1 MKRKRIPFY
10 RKDPFLKT
18 VGWAGYGL
26 APWLAPAVVPAS
38 MMDGTA
44 AMATS
49 AVLYGTMATAY
60 VFPRTR
66 KYVIDLCREHW
77 QYFKRHLGA
86 RHVSR
91 VIRETLFNA
100 GLVVIEIR
108 EVTDRRGK
116 IRRKEIV
123 HYPETDI
130 QVDETNIYIRFN
142 MLPGQTTQEW
152 ERKVEAFAHALS
164 CGLVSSNIGRGTVDL
179 TLQFAEL
186 AAPDVPY
193 KTDASHSITLG
204 YTSAGPLM
212 WEFDTHPHGLVVGP
226 TGTGKSTFLRNLLIQ
241 MQKDWIVK
249 IADGKVVE
257 FSYLKNFGY
266 DVVDNVEG
274 FQKMVEEA
282 QREVDR
288 RFRVMQK
295 ARKNH
300 YSDIGEKPYFLII
313 DEAIYFL
320 ESLPTKKDKGTG
332 ISERDRTLALLRDIS
347 LRGRAAGVQL
357 IMIFQRPDGAILPT
371 IIRDNL
377 TAKVV
382 LGGSIIAF
390 EMAFGS
396 DKAKGLDPV
405 KLGHGYASISDG
417 SIELFRF
424 PEYTQAKFLDDLE
437 NSSGRPV
444 TDESTETEPLR
455 SLELSRQSPG
465 TDRRAKVNRTL

>member
-1 MKRKRIPFY
+1 MKQKRIPFY
-10 RKDPFLKT
+10 QRDPILRT
-18 VGWAGYGL
+18 VGWASYGT
-26 APWLAPAVVPAS
+26 APLLAPAVLPAA
-38 MMDGTA
+38 MMQNETA
-44 AMATS
+44 ALATS
-49 AVLYGTMATAY
+49 AVLYGTMAAAY
-60 VFPRTR
+60 AYPRTR
-66 KYVIDLCREHW
+66 KYVIDLCRDHW
-77 QYFKRHLGA
+77 QYFKHHLGA
-86 RHVSR
+86 RFVSR
-91 VIRETLFNA
+91 KIRETLYNS

-108 EVTDRRGK
+108 EVMDRKGRV
-116 IRRKEIV
+116 RRKEIV
-123 HYPETDI
+123 HYPEVDI
-130 QVDETNIYIRFN
+130 RIDETNIYVKFV
-142 MLPGQTTQEW
+142 MLPGQTEKEW
-152 ERKVEAFAHALS
+152 ERKIDAFAHALG
-164 CGLVSSNIGRGTVDL
+164 CGLVASKIERGTVDL

-204 YTSAGPLM
+204 YTSAGPLV
-212 WEFDTHPHGLVVGP
+212 WDFDKHPHGLVIGP

-257 FSYLKNFGY
+257 FSYLKDFGY

-274 FQKMVEEA
+274 FQKLVEEA

-288 RFRVMQK
+288 RFRLMQE

-300 YSDIGEKPYFLII
+300 YVDIGETPYFLII
-313 DEAIYFL
+313 DEAIYLL
-320 ESLPTKKDKGTG
+320 ESLPTKKDKETG
-332 ISERDRTLALLRDIS
+332 ISERDRILALLRDIS

-405 KLGHGYASISDG
+405 TLGHGYASISDG

-424 PEYTQAKFLDDLE
+424 PEYSQAKFLDDLG
-437 NSSGRPV
+437 SHSMAA
-444 TDESTETEPLR
+444 
-455 SLELSRQSPG
+455 QG
-465 TDRRAKVNRTL
+465 TL